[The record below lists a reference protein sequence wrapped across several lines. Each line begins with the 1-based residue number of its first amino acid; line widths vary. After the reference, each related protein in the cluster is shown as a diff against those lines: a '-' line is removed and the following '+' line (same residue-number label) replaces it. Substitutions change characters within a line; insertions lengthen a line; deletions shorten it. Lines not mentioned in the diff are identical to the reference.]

1 MLVVILL
8 NVVSSMQK
16 ESKMYVAIKDDKIIA
31 HNETGDFPCLVYDEI
46 KEIDDVTLVQVD
58 GEFFPDTDEKVIEQQ
73 NIEKSN
79 QVKSIRNQ
87 YLSDTLA
94 RCDRYEKQKAIGL
107 DTTESEDTY
116 RNYLLYLQ
124 YLRDVP
130 QSADFPN
137 VEVLTFDEWKEPNSS
152 DIILTEKETES
163 EVI

>member
-1 MLVVILL
+1 
-8 NVVSSMQK
+8 
-16 ESKMYVAIKDDKIIA
+16 MYVAIKDNKIIDY
-31 HNETGDFPCLVYDEI
+31 NETGEFPLLNYDEI

-58 GEFFPDTDEKVIEQQ
+58 GEFLPDTDEKVIEAQ

-94 RCDRYEKQKAIGL
+94 CCDRYEKQKAIGL

-130 QSADFPN
+130 QSENFPN

-152 DIILTEKETES
+152 DVVLIEKETEG

>member
-1 MLVVILL
+1 MF
-8 NVVSSMQK
+8 
-16 ESKMYVAIKDDKIIA
+16 VAIKDNKIIA
-31 HNETGDFPCLVYDEI
+31 HNETGEFPCLVYDEI

-58 GEFFPDTDEKVIEQQ
+58 GEFLPDTDEKVIEQQ

-87 YLSDTLA
+87 YMSDTLA
-94 RCDRYEKQKAIGL
+94 RCDRYEKQKSGL
-107 DTTESEDTY
+107 LPTTESEDTY

-137 VEVLTFDEWKEPNSS
+137 IEVLTFDEWSVTL
-152 DIILTEKETES
+152 IEKINTSEES
-163 EVI
+163 

>member
-1 MLVVILL
+1 MFT
-8 NVVSSMQK
+8 
-16 ESKMYVAIKDDKIIA
+16 AIKDNKIIA
-31 HNETGDFPCLVYDEI
+31 YNNTGDFPCLVYDEI

-58 GEFFPDTDEKVIEQQ
+58 GEFLPDTDEKVIEQQ

-124 YLRDVP
+124 YLRDIP
-130 QSADFPN
+130 QQLEFPN
-137 VEVLTFDEWKEPNSS
+137 IEVLTFDEWKEPNSS
-152 DIILTEKETES
+152 DIVLTEIES

>member
-1 MLVVILL
+1 MF
-8 NVVSSMQK
+8 
-16 ESKMYVAIKDDKIIA
+16 VAIKDNKIIA
-31 HNETGDFPCLVYDEI
+31 HNETGEFPLLNYDEI

-58 GEFFPDTDEKVIEQQ
+58 GEFLPDTDEKVIEQQ
-73 NIEKSN
+73 NIDKSN

-87 YLSDTLA
+87 YLSDTLS

-124 YLRDVP
+124 YLRDIP
-130 QSADFPN
+130 QSEDFPD
-137 VEVLTFDEWKEPNSS
+137 VEVLTFDEWIEPNSS
-152 DIILTEKETES
+152 DIVLTEKETES

>member
-1 MLVVILL
+1 MNTQEKVWEEAKTDELVEGYKLYL
-8 NVVSSMQK
+8 
-16 ESKMYVAIKDDKIIA
+16 DK
-31 HNETGDFPCLVYDEI
+31 
-46 KEIDDVTLVQVD
+46 D
-58 GEFFPDTDEKVIEQQ
+58 GEYNPKIYEAMAKVCNEKQELTIVDHRPDYFSLEKIPEPTVE
-73 NIEKSN
+73 EKSN

-137 VEVLTFDEWKEPNSS
+137 IEVLTFDKWKETNSS
-152 DIILTEKETES
+152 DIVLTEKETES

>member
-1 MLVVILL
+1 
-8 NVVSSMQK
+8 
-16 ESKMYVAIKDDKIIA
+16 MYVAIKDDKIIA
-31 HNETGDFPCLVYDEI
+31 HNETGEFPLLNYDEI
-46 KEIDDVTLVQVD
+46 KEIDDVTLVQVE
-58 GEFFPDTDEKVIEQQ
+58 GEFLPDTDEKVIEQQ

-87 YLSDTLA
+87 YMSDTLA

-130 QSADFPN
+130 QQLEFPN
-137 VEVLTFDEWKEPNSS
+137 IEVLTFDEWN
-152 DIILTEKETES
+152 I
-163 EVI
+163 

>member
-1 MLVVILL
+1 
-8 NVVSSMQK
+8 
-16 ESKMYVAIKDDKIIA
+16 MYVAIKDDKIIA
-31 HNETGDFPCLVYDEI
+31 YNETGEFPCLVYDEI
-46 KEIDDVTLVQVD
+46 KEIDDITLVQVD
-58 GEFFPDTDEKVIEQQ
+58 GEFLPDTDEKVIEQQ
-73 NIEKSN
+73 KIEKSN

-124 YLRDVP
+124 YLRDIP

-137 VEVLTFDEWKEPNSS
+137 IEVLTFDEWVN
-152 DIILTEKETES
+152 
-163 EVI
+163 